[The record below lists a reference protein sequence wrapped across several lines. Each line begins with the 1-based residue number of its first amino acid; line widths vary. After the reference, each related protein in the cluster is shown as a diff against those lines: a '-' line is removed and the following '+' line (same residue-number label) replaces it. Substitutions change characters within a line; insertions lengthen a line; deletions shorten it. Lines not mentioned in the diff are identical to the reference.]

1 MGPRGWVHKVSGMVD
16 IFVVVSVAIKA
27 DVPFPPV
34 RDDDGSWSNMLLD
47 DADKGMVIPV
57 VVLTLNQK
65 AVVAS
70 AFHSTK

>member
-1 MGPRGWVHKVSGMVD
+1 MAD
-16 IFVVVSVAIKA
+16 IRQICGGYTA
-27 DVPFPPV
+27 DI
-34 RDDDGSWSNMLLD
+34 RLLDDDGSWSNMLLD